1 MSFYR
6 RNRKEFSLI
15 LFFTLIKLVLHLSAN
30 SNFGFHRDEL
40 LYMALG
46 EHLDW
51 GYKEVPPFIAGI
63 SWLSAYTFG
72 DSVFGIRVLSTLFG
86 SLIVFLTGLTVLALN
101 GKRFAISIACLGI
114 IISPAFLGSGYLF
127 QPVVFD
133 QFFWVLAAYLTIRL
147 IKTHQNQY
155 IYFLGVTAGI
165 GMLNKY
171 TMALYILALLTGLLL
186 TPQRKVFLNK
196 AWLGAAAVA
205 FFIIL
210 PNLIWQISYD
220 LPVIKHMNE
229 LKETQLNYLNPIDF
243 ILQQLLIHA
252 TATIIWLSGFVY
264 LFFTRM
270 LKQYRFLALA
280 YVILILLLLFLQ
292 GKSYYSFGA
301 YPVLFAVGG
310 MAVSKLFSRFH
321 SGLKYSIPALIL
333 LPSLLILPIVI
344 PILPFNTTLQFFRF
358 TADRMNLKF
367 PLKWEDQ
374 QLHATT
380 QDYADMLGWEELAM
394 GASESYQL
402 IPEHERHL
410 TTIFANNYGQAGAI
424 DHYRKKYALPASVSL
439 SSSYALWSPDTIQ
452 TRHVIY
458 INDEYPEDLQS
469 AYKKVQKISEI
480 KNPYAREKGTSV
492 YLLSDPVKSIQ
503 PIYRKHRLEEMN

>member
-6 RNRKEFSLI
+6 RNRKEFTFI

-30 SNFGFHRDEL
+30 NNFGFHRDEL

-63 SWLSAYTFG
+63 SWLSAHTFG
-72 DSVFGIRVLSTLFG
+72 DSVFATRVLSSLFG
-86 SLIVFLTGLTVLALN
+86 ALIVFLTGLSVIALN
-101 GKRFAISIACLGI
+101 GKRFAIAIACLGI

-133 QFFWVLAAYLTIRL
+133 QFFWVLAAYLIISF
-147 IKTHQNQY
+147 IKTHQNQNLY
-155 IYFLGVTAGI
+155 ALGFTAGI

-171 TMALYILALLTGLLL
+171 TMAFYIAALLIALLL

-196 AWLGAAAVA
+196 AWLGATAIALL
-205 FFIIL
+205 IIL
-210 PNLIWQISYD
+210 PNLIWQITHD

-243 ILQQLLIHA
+243 ILQQLLVHA
-252 TATIIWLSGFVY
+252 TASIIWLTGFVY
-264 LFFTRM
+264 LFFSRT

-280 YVILILLLLFLQ
+280 YIIVILLLLFLQ

-310 MAVSKLFSRFH
+310 IAVSKLFSRLY
-321 SGLKYSIPALIL
+321 SGLKYSAWALIL
-333 LPSLLILPIVI
+333 LPSLLILPMVI

-358 TADRMNLKF
+358 TA
-367 PLKWEDQ
+367 
-374 QLHATT
+374 
-380 QDYADMLGWEELAM
+380 
-394 GASESYQL
+394 
-402 IPEHERHL
+402 
-410 TTIFANNYGQAGAI
+410 
-424 DHYRKKYALPASVSL
+424 
-439 SSSYALWSPDTIQ
+439 
-452 TRHVIY
+452 
-458 INDEYPEDLQS
+458 
-469 AYKKVQKISEI
+469 I
-480 KNPYAREKGTSV
+480 K
-492 YLLSDPVKSIQ
+492 
-503 PIYRKHRLEEMN
+503 